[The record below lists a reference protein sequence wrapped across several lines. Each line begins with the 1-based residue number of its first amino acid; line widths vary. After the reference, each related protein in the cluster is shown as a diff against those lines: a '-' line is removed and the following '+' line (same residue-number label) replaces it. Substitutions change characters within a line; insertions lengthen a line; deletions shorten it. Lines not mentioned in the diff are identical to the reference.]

1 MERVNFSGELSA
13 TVDADG
19 LVLSGDLSR
28 DNSRD
33 LLEWMEG
40 LSPISRMDLSELDIE
55 DGVAATHAVNAV
67 RMLCA
72 QVSVLYLKGAPQ
84 VLAHNLYRTGLLA
97 EGGIELVDMRQD
109 EAYG

>member
-1 MERVNFSGELSA
+1 MCQQTFSDGLSA
-13 TVDADG
+13 TVSDG
-19 LVLSGDLSR
+19 RLLLSGDLKYC
-28 DNSRD
+28 NSRD
-33 LLEWMEG
+33 LLQWLST
-40 LSPISRMDLSELDIE
+40 LSPISCVDLTDLDIE
-55 DGVAATHAVNAV
+55 DGVAATRAVNAV

-72 QVSVLYLKGAPQ
+72 QVSVLCLKGAPQ